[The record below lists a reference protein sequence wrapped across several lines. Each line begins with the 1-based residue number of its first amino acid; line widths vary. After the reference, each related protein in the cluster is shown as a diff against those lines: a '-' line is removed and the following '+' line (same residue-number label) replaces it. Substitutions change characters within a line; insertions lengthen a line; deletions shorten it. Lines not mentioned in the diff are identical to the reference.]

1 MNDKPLD
8 VLIAVYLIPDLA
20 QQDFDRL
27 VKLVQD
33 QTIAGNS
40 VVLVSKDA
48 DGEIII
54 TEAGDDTGKR
64 LKPAR
69 KAMRHVVAK
78 KIGDELDQ
86 QLPPGSAGVVAVYD
100 HAAADAV
107 AKALVNSTRR
117 STSQIDKVGAKQLKE
132 GLTEAGT
139 GLSG

>member
-27 VKLVQD
+27 VKLIQD
-33 QTIAGNS
+33 QTVAGNS

-48 DGEIII
+48 DGEI
-54 TEAGDDTGKR
+54 TMSEAGDDTGKR
-64 LKPAR
+64 LKVAR
-69 KAMRHVVAK
+69 KAMRHLVAK

-100 HAAADAV
+100 HDHAEAV
-107 AKALVNSTRR
+107 AKALVNATRK
-117 STSQIDKVGAKQLKE
+117 STSQIDKIGAKQLKE
-132 GLTEAGT
+132 GLAEAGT

>member
-27 VKLVQD
+27 VKLIQD
-33 QTIAGNS
+33 QTVAGNS

-48 DGEIII
+48 DGEITIS
-54 TEAGDDTGKR
+54 EAGDDTGKR
-64 LKPAR
+64 LKVAR
-69 KAMRHVVAK
+69 KAMRHLVAK

-100 HAAADAV
+100 HDR
-107 AKALVNSTRR
+107 RR
-117 STSQIDKVGAKQLKE
+117 SRRQGARQLDPE
-132 GLTEAGT
+132 VNEPD
-139 GLSG
+139 

>member
-48 DGEIII
+48 DGEI
-54 TEAGDDTGKR
+54 TMSEAGDDTGKR
-64 LKPAR
+64 LKVAR
-69 KAMRHVVAK
+69 KAMRHLVAK

-100 HAAADAV
+100 HDHAEAV
-107 AKALVNSTRR
+107 AKALVNATRK
-117 STSQIDKVGAKQLKE
+117 STSQIDKIGAKQLKE
-132 GLTEAGT
+132 GLAEAGT